1 MVRRE
6 SDIAEIIRIFGC
18 KFDDMVF
25 ECLPGLFGA
34 LYMYVGGDGDVSI
47 RLLKAM
53 NSAYASYLFIALL
66 LRQNR
71 FNRAGCD

>member
-1 MVRRE
+1 
-6 SDIAEIIRIFGC
+6 
-18 KFDDMVF
+18 MVF
-25 ECLPGLFGA
+25 ECFPGLFGA

-71 FNRAGCD
+71 FTRAGCD